1 MSRKSP
7 SSFEIL
13 GVSPWDDYAT
23 IRAAYKRLVREA
35 HPDAS
40 LFNRPQRSARLAEQ
54 NAAFDN
60 LRNHVPLRGPRPD
73 TTKPKPV
80 QTKVRTTQRAQSTPP
95 KRPTAPRSERQ
106 VPKTPPLS
114 PQQAR
119 ALRSA
124 AKGFDTARMATTAPH
139 RPRVERAA

>member
-23 IRAAYKRLVREA
+23 IRAAYKRLVRQA

-40 LFNRPQRSARLAEQ
+40 LFNRPQRSARLAEL

-73 TTKPKPV
+73 TCQPKSA
-80 QTKVRTTQRAQSTPP
+80 QTKARSTQRAQTAPP
-95 KRPTAPRSERQ
+95 KRPTAPRSERKA
-106 VPKTPPLS
+106 PKTPPLS
-114 PQQAR
+114 PQQTR

-124 AKGFDTARMATTAPH
+124 AQGFDIARMATTAPH